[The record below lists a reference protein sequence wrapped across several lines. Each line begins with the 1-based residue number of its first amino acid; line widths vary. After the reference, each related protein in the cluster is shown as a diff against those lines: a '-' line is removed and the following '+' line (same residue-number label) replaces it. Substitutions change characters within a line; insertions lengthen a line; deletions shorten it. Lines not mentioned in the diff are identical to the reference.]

1 MSNFLAIATVTATL
15 CRMLQAGM
23 INDVTG
29 ANVTSVRPNPT
40 DSGVPTTGVN
50 VYLYQVTPNASL
62 SGWDLPTRSSGGELV
77 QRPVVALDLHYL
89 LTFYGEESE
98 LLPQRL
104 LGSAVRTLH
113 AQPVLTRKM
122 IEKTIDETAYLG
134 KSNLSDAIE
143 SVKFTPIHLSLEEM
157 SKLWS
162 VFLQTAYRLS
172 IAYLGTVVMIESE
185 DSPQKA
191 LPVLDRNVYVR
202 PFRQPVIEKIISKDG
217 EERPI
222 FADSIIL
229 IHGKKL
235 RGDVT
240 KVRIGGIDI
249 QPPSENVRDSQISMQ
264 LPPGLHAGILGVQVF
279 HQIMIGTPPV
289 PHKGVESTIMPFV
302 LHPSITEEIDVTI
315 LEDPEDGLDLT
326 VKLKPTLG
334 KKQRVILMMNPMPGN
349 EGRPYYFT
357 AGSREADS
365 DSITIRISNVELGD
379 YLVRVQVDGAQSQL
393 TVDTNPASPTF
404 NQYVGPKV
412 TIP

>member
-15 CRMLQAGM
+15 CRMLQSGM

-29 ANVTSVRPNPT
+29 AYVTSVRPNGT

-50 VYLYQVTPNASL
+50 IYLYQVTPNASL
-62 SGWDLPTRSSGGELV
+62 RSWDLPTRSSGGELV

-89 LTFYGEESE
+89 LTFYGEESQ

-104 LGSAVRTLH
+104 LGSTVKTLH

-122 IEKTIDETAYLG
+122 IEQTIQETAYLE

-143 SVKFTPIHLSLEEM
+143 SVKFTPIPLSLEEL

-162 VFLQTAYRLS
+162 VFFQTAYRLS

-185 DSPQKA
+185 DSPQRA

-202 PFRQPVIEKIISKDG
+202 PFSQPVIEKIISKDG

-222 FADSIIL
+222 FADSTIL
-229 IHGKKL
+229 INGKKL

-240 KVRIGGIDI
+240 KVRIGGMDI
-249 QPPSENVRDSQISMQ
+249 QPTKDNISDSKISLP
-264 LPPGLHAGILGVQVF
+264 LPPGLYSGILGVQVF
-279 HQIMIGTPPV
+279 HQIMMGTPPV

-315 LEDPEDGLDLT
+315 PEDPEDPLGLTL
-326 VKLKPTLG
+326 KLKPTIG
-334 KKQRVILMMNPMPGN
+334 KKQRVILMMNPMPGK
-349 EGRPYYFT
+349 EGRSYFFT
-357 AGSREADS
+357 AASRDEDS
-365 DSITIRISNVELGD
+365 DSITIPVPDVEPGD
-379 YLVRVQVDGAQSQL
+379 YLVRVQVDGAESQL
-393 TVDTNPASPTF
+393 TVDMNPASPSF
-404 NQYVGPKV
+404 NQFIGPKV

>member
-29 ANVTSVRPNPT
+29 MNVTSVRPNGT
-40 DSGVPTTGVN
+40 DTGVPATGVN
-50 VYLYQVTPNASL
+50 IYLYQVTPNASL
-62 SGWDLPTRSSGGELV
+62 RGWDLPTRSSGGELA
-77 QRPVVALDLHYL
+77 QRPAVALDLHYL

-122 IEKTIDETAYLG
+122 IEQTIQETAYLE

-143 SVKFTPIHLSLEEM
+143 SVKFTPIPLSLEEL

-162 VFLQTAYRLS
+162 VFFQTAYRLS

-185 DSPQKA
+185 DSPQRA
-191 LPVLDRNVYVR
+191 LPVLDRNVYVAT
-202 PFRQPVIEKIISKDG
+202 FRQPVIEKIILEDG
-217 EERPI
+217 EEHPI
-222 FADSIIL
+222 FADSTIL

-235 RGDVT
+235 RGDLT

-249 QPPSENVRDSQISMQ
+249 QPPSGNVRDTQISMQ
-264 LPPGLHAGILGVQVF
+264 LPPGLHAGVLGVQVF
-279 HQIMIGTPPV
+279 HQIMMGTLPV
-289 PHKGVESTIMPFV
+289 PHKGVESTVMPFV
-302 LHPSITEEIDVTI
+302 LHPSITEEIDVS
-315 LEDPEDGLDLT
+315 EDPEDGLNLT

-334 KKQRVILMMNPMPGN
+334 KEQRVILMMNPMPGN
-349 EGRPYYFT
+349 EGKSYYFT
-357 AGSREADS
+357 AGSRKEDS
-365 DSITIRISNVELGD
+365 DSITIRISNVEPGD

-393 TVDTNPASPTF
+393 TVDTNPASPAF
-404 NQYVGPKV
+404 NQYIGPKV